1 MIDLLRW
8 VSVNIYQPKKIA
20 STTTTTTTIK
30 TTASTK
36 RHKATKTKREATTR

>member
-1 MIDLLRW
+1 MIDVLRW
-8 VSVNIYQPKKIA
+8 VSLNIYQPKKIA
-20 STTTTTTTIK
+20 STTTTTIK